1 MKDSELIVVFEGTLV
16 EVDLLKT
23 KIEAEE
29 ITCFLKD
36 NYMGTQAPFY
46 TSIGGAAPIK
56 LVVPKSD
63 IKKVEPIIKEYIK
76 KM

>member
-1 MKDSELIVVFEGTLV
+1 MTDNELILVFEGTIV
-16 EVDLLKT
+16 EVDLLKS
-23 KIEAEE
+23 KIESEG

-46 TSIGGAAPIK
+46 TSVGGTAPIK

-63 IKKVEPIIKEYIK
+63 VKKVQPIIKEYIK